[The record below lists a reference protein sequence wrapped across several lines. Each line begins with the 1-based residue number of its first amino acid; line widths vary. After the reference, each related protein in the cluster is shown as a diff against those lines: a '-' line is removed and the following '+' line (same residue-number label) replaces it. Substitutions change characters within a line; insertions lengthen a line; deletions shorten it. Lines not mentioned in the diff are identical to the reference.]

1 MNKLLLD
8 EARREQSSGP
18 KQAAPAERLE
28 LSIEDLARY
37 REVFNVLEQ
46 LAEQEGAEGAWTVP
60 LAKLRQ

>member
-46 LAEQEGAEGAWTVP
+46 LAEQEGAEGA
-60 LAKLRQ
+60 